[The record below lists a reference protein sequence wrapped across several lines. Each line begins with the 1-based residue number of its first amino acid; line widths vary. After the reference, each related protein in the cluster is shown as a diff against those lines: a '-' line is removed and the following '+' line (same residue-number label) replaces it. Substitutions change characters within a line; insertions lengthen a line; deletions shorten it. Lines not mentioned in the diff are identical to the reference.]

1 MRIGFSSARKEI
13 HMESSEPRVY
23 VRLNFD
29 DTGPARR
36 QPIAAWGGVSGL
48 LEGLTN
54 IHSESRCRECRVRRP
69 VLTD

>member
-1 MRIGFSSARKEI
+1 MRIWFSSARKEI
-13 HMESSEPRVY
+13 HMERSEARVS

-29 DTGPARR
+29 DTATARR

-48 LEGLTN
+48 LEGLT
-54 IHSESRCRECRVRRP
+54 IHPESRCRECRVRRP